1 MYIHEAANNQMLG
14 SAADGELITV
24 PADGERVVRWTFEQS
39 DFYWSEKEIDTFAAT
54 KAEISDLTNG
64 TYQITTSIKTEMT
77 LDVSNGSKNDR
88 AKIQLYESNNTNAQR
103 WKVEA
108 TGDGYVRILNIGS
121 GKFWM

>member
-1 MYIHEAANNQMLG
+1 M
-14 SAADGELITV
+14 
-24 PADGERVVRWTFEQS
+24 
-39 DFYWSEKEIDTFAAT
+39 SEKEIDTFAAT

-121 GKFWM
+121 GKVLDVSNGTAKKWNSCTAISK